1 LPVTLVLDPSALLN
15 LVNTATVSGA
25 EAVTSTL
32 DPWECFL
39 DLSDPDRELTP
50 TSALLELVVGNTT
63 FLVPSVLLGLAL
75 TALVLVLGNNVFTG
89 NGRRTETEA

>member
-1 LPVTLVLDPSALLN
+1 MTLVLDPLALLN

-25 EAVTSTL
+25 KAVTSTL

-50 TSALLELVVGNTT
+50 TSALLELVIGSTT